1 MDLSAIASGL
11 ASNPSAWLLTLALA
25 ALVYLYKARSDD
37 QKVFLDR
44 VLAQEAAHRE
54 TIMRIVPI
62 AEKLTDS
69 VEILERVTNAALKE

>member
-1 MDLSAIASGL
+1 MDLAQIAAGL
-11 ASNPSAWLLTLALA
+11 AANPSAWFLTLALA
-25 ALVYLYKARSDD
+25 ALVYMYRARGTD
-37 QKVFLDR
+37 QKEFLET
-44 VLAQEAAHRE
+44 VMKQEAAHRE